1 MPDVQEGDQEFA
13 RRCSCKNERECIIMK
28 LGSPFGVYVAHE
40 LALKLIYRSGQTH
53 PQGREKQEDK

>member
-1 MPDVQEGDQEFA
+1 MPDVQEGDQE
-13 RRCSCKNERECIIMK
+13 SQDGVHVINERECIIMK

-53 PQGREKQEDK
+53 PQWREKTGR